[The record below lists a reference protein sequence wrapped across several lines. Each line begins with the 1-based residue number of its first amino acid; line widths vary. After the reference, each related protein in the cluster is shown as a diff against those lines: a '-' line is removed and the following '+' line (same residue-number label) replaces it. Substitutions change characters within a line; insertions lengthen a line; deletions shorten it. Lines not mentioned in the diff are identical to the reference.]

1 MEKDFCMGI
10 LVGLMGGAIAAAN
23 SFKVRKAVKDGQDQI
38 MTMLNKMN
46 EKKENLHG
54 QSEIEQE

>member
-23 SFKVRKAVKDGQDQI
+23 SFKVRKAVKDGQDRI

-46 EKKENLHG
+46 DKREEKQTAEKP
-54 QSEIEQE
+54 EQE

>member
-1 MEKDFCMGI
+1 
-10 LVGLMGGAIAAAN
+10 MGGAIAAAN

-46 EKKENLHG
+46 DKREEQKTAEKP
-54 QSEIEQE
+54 EQE

>member
-46 EKKENLHG
+46 DKREEKQTAEKP
-54 QSEIEQE
+54 EQE

>member
-10 LVGLMGGAIAAAN
+10 LVGLLGGAIAAAN
-23 SFKVRKAVKDGQDQI
+23 SFKVRKAVKEGQDQI

-46 EKKENLHG
+46 DKRE
-54 QSEIEQE
+54 EQKTAEQPQE

>member
-23 SFKVRKAVKDGQDQI
+23 SFKVRKVVKDGQDQI

-46 EKKENLHG
+46 EKKENLHE
-54 QSEIEQE
+54 QSEIGQE

>member
-10 LVGLMGGAIAAAN
+10 LVGLMGGAIATAN

-46 EKKENLHG
+46 EKKENLHE
-54 QSEIEQE
+54 QSEIGQE

>member
-54 QSEIEQE
+54 QSEIGQE

>member
-46 EKKENLHG
+46 DKKEEK
-54 QSEIEQE
+54 QTAEKPEQE